1 MKIHK
6 DIKVKGNV
14 SYEIIKLYN
23 YLYNWKLSDTELK
36 MVIIILTLRESKNFI
51 EIKDIVKSTLK
62 ITDNSIN
69 TILSKLYKGNF
80 FIREDN
86 NLKLLNKE
94 LENLNNDEIEIVLKY
109 KKYE

>member
-1 MKIHK
+1 MKVYK

-23 YLYNWKLSDTELK
+23 HLYNWKLSDTELK
-36 MVIIILTLRESKNFI
+36 MIVIILTLKETKNFV
-51 EIKDIVKSTLK
+51 EIKDVLKKSLN

-69 TILSKLYKGNF
+69 TVLSKLYKGKF
-80 FIREDN
+80 FIRENN

-94 LENLNNDEIEIVLKY
+94 LENISNDKIEITLKY
-109 KKYE
+109 NKV